1 MYEDHGIRKLIS
13 ACVESTPL
21 QDACESRVRLLT
33 GFDEA
38 EPIVL
43 RKGADM
49 VALPDQ
55 FLWVA
60 KLQNAC

>member
-21 QDACESRVRLLT
+21 PGDRESQVGLLT
-33 GFDEA
+33 GSEEA

-43 RKGADM
+43 TKGSDM

-55 FLWVA
+55 SYA
-60 KLQNAC
+60 